1 MHPYLEQEGRT
12 TPIAFAHRGY
22 SAQFPENTMAAFGAA
37 VELGIRYLETD
48 IQATS
53 DDVAVIF
60 HDDCLERLTGQA
72 GKVSDYTWPELRQL
86 LVKGSEPIPRLEDV
100 LSAWPEIRINI
111 DTKCDGVLRPFLEVM
126 ERHDAWNRVCA
137 GSFSGRRIG
146 MMRSAVGPRLCT
158 SMGPLEVT
166 RLRLASLGLP
176 TGGFR
181 ANCVQVPVTH
191 RGITVV
197 DRSFVDKAHSLDLP
211 VHVWTINDPEEM
223 DRLLNLGVD
232 GIMSDKAGLALA
244 ACSGLAGS
252 SVNPDMRPDG

>member
-1 MHPYLEQEGRT
+1 
-12 TPIAFAHRGY
+12 
-22 SAQFPENTMAAFGAA
+22 MAAFSAA

-53 DDVAVIF
+53 DAVAVIF
-60 HDDCLERLTGQA
+60 HDDSLERLTGQA
-72 GKVSDYTWPELRQL
+72 GRVSDFTWPELRQL

-100 LSAWPEIRINI
+100 LAAWPEIRINI
-111 DTKCDGVLRPFLEVM
+111 DTKSNDVLHPFLDVM

-137 GSFSGRRIG
+137 GSFSGRRIE
-146 MMRSAVGPRLCT
+146 MMRSVAGPKLCT

-166 RLRLASLGLP
+166 RLRLASLGFS

-197 DRSFVDKAHSLDLP
+197 DRSFVDKAHSFDLP

-244 ACSGLAGS
+244 ACSGFAGS
-252 SVNPDMRPDG
+252 SVASDLQLGD